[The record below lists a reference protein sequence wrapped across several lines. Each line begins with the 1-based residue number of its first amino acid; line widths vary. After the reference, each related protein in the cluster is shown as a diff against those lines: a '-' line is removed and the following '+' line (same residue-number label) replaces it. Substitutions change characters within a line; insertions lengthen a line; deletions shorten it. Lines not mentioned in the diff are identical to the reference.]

1 MQNKSKYVKG
11 LLAAMLMLGVQP
23 VWAAGPPAPS
33 MFSNPMAV
41 TLIIFMLLL
50 LVIIG
55 VLASMVTGS
64 AELKMK
70 QKKLSQGTLTTVA
83 FLFLM
88 LSAPALFAQDAATA
102 ADAAPQT
109 KNIAGMAPTTFYIMI
124 AVLFIELL
132 VIIGL
137 LLNVKSLLKKEKNRV
152 LAAAGGGYAAG
163 SAEAV
168 AAEKDKLSWWDK
180 FNSLRPS
187 SEEADL
193 DLGHDYDGIRE
204 LNNRLPGWW
213 LYGFYFTIIFAAI
226 YLWRYHISHTAPLPA
241 EELKISQAKLD
252 ASVQEY
258 LKTKG
263 DAIDENSVTYLS
275 AAADLDAG
283 KAIFE
288 KPGFC
293 STCHGTDGSGLVNG
307 APGIG
312 PNLTDNYWI
321 NGDGT
326 IKAVFAVVKN
336 GGRTGKGMQAWANQ
350 LSAKEMA
357 QVASYVKSL
366 KPAAKGKDKE
376 AEAKEYKQEA
386 APVADTVKKAATD
399 TLKK

>member
-11 LLAAMLMLGVQP
+11 LLAAILMLGVQP

-41 TLIIFMLLL
+41 ALIIFMLLL

-55 VLASMVTGS
+55 VLASMVTGT

-70 QKKLSQGTLTTVA
+70 KMKLSRGSLAASA

-88 LSAPALFAQDAATA
+88 LSAPALFAQDAAA
-102 ADAAPQT
+102 EAAPVS
-109 KNIAGMAPTTFYIMI
+109 KNIAGMAPATFYIMI

-137 LLNVKSLLKKEKNRV
+137 LMNVKSLLNKEKNRV
-152 LAAAGGGYAAG
+152 LAAAGSGYAAG
-163 SAEAV
+163 TPETAV

-180 FNSLRPS
+180 FNNLRPS
-187 SEEADL
+187 SQEADL

-213 LYGFYFTIIFAAI
+213 LYGFYFTILFAAI
-226 YLWRYHISHTAPLPA
+226 YMWRYHVAHSAPLPA
-241 EELKISQAKLD
+241 EELKNSQARLD
-252 ASVQEY
+252 ASVNEY
-258 LKTKG
+258 LKKKG
-263 DAIDENSVTYLS
+263 DAIDETNVTYLS
-275 AAADLDAG
+275 AAADLEAG
-283 KAIFE
+283 KVIFE

-293 STCHGTDGSGLVNG
+293 VTCHGSDGSGITNG

-321 NGDGT
+321 NGDGS
-326 IKAVFAVVKN
+326 IKSVFAVVKN
-336 GGRTGKGMQAWANQ
+336 GGRAGKGMQAWAAQ

-357 QVASYVKSL
+357 QVSSYVKSL
-366 KPAAKGKDKE
+366 KPVKAGKEHE
-376 AEAKEYKQEA
+376 ADAKEYKPVA
-386 APVADTVKKAATD
+386 AAADTVKVATD

>member
-11 LLAAMLMLGVQP
+11 LLAATLMLGVQP

-33 MFSNPMAV
+33 MFSNPMAIA
-41 TLIIFMLLL
+41 LIVLMLLL

-55 VLASMVTGS
+55 VLASMVTGT
-64 AELKMK
+64 ADLKMK
-70 QKKLSQGTLTTVA
+70 QKKLSQGALASVA
-83 FLFLM
+83 FLLLM
-88 LSAPALFAQDAATA
+88 LSSPALFAQDAAA
-102 ADAAPQT
+102 ADAAT
-109 KNIAGMAPTTFYIMI
+109 TSKTIAGMAPTTFYIMV

-137 LLNVKSLLKKEKNRV
+137 LLNVKSLLNKEKGRV
-152 LAAAGGGYAAG
+152 LAAAGSGYAAG
-163 SAEAV
+163 TPDAV
-168 AAEKDKLSWWDK
+168 TPEKDKLSWWDK

-226 YLWRYHISHTAPLPA
+226 YLWRYHVAHSAPLPA

-258 LKTKG
+258 LKKKG
-263 DAIDENSVTYLS
+263 DAIDETNVTYLS
-275 AAADLDAG
+275 GAADLDAG

-293 STCHGTDGSGLVNG
+293 VTCHGSDGSGMVNG

-312 PNLTDNYWI
+312 PNLTDNYWL
-321 NGDGT
+321 NGDGS
-326 IKAVFAVVKN
+326 IKSVFTVVKN
-336 GGRTGKGMQAWANQ
+336 GGRPNKGMVSWSNQ
-350 LSAKEMA
+350 LSPREMA

-366 KPAAKGKDKE
+366 KPAKTGKDHE
-376 AEAKEYKQEA
+376 AEAKEYKQDA
-386 APVADTVKKAATD
+386 APAADSVKAAVD

>member
-11 LLAAMLMLGVQP
+11 LLAATLMLGVQP

-33 MFSNPMAV
+33 MFSNPMAIA
-41 TLIIFMLLL
+41 LIVLMLLL

-55 VLASMVTGS
+55 VLASMVTGT
-64 AELKMK
+64 ADLKMK
-70 QKKLSQGTLTTVA
+70 QKKLSQGALASVA
-83 FLFLM
+83 FLLLM
-88 LSAPALFAQDAATA
+88 LSSPALFAQDAAA
-102 ADAAPQT
+102 ADAAT
-109 KNIAGMAPTTFYIMI
+109 TSKTIAGMAPTTFYIMV

-137 LLNVKSLLKKEKNRV
+137 LLNVKSLLNKEKGRV
-152 LAAAGGGYAAG
+152 LAAAGSGYAAG
-163 SAEAV
+163 TPDAV
-168 AAEKDKLSWWDK
+168 TPEKDKLSWWDK

-226 YLWRYHISHTAPLPA
+226 YLWRYHVAHSAPLPA

-258 LKTKG
+258 LKKKG
-263 DAIDENSVTYLS
+263 DAIDETNVTYLS
-275 AAADLDAG
+275 GAADLDAG

-293 STCHGTDGSGLVNG
+293 VTCHGSDGSGMVNG

-312 PNLTDNYWI
+312 PNLTDNYWL
-321 NGDGT
+321 NGDGS
-326 IKAVFAVVKN
+326 IKSVFTVVKN
-336 GGRTGKGMQAWANQ
+336 GGRPNKGMVSWSNQ
-350 LSAKEMA
+350 LSPREMA

-366 KPAAKGKDKE
+366 KPAKAGKDHE
-376 AEAKEYKQEA
+376 AEAKEYKQDA
-386 APVADTVKKAATD
+386 APAADSVKAAVD

>member
-11 LLAAMLMLGVQP
+11 LLAATLMLGVQP

-33 MFSNPMAV
+33 MFSNPMAIA
-41 TLIIFMLLL
+41 LIVLMLLL

-55 VLASMVTGS
+55 VLASMVTGT
-64 AELKMK
+64 ADLKMK
-70 QKKLSQGTLTTVA
+70 QKKLSQGALASAA
-83 FLFLM
+83 FLLLM
-88 LSAPALFAQDAATA
+88 LSSPALFAQDAAA
-102 ADAAPQT
+102 ADAAT
-109 KNIAGMAPTTFYIMI
+109 TSKTIAGMAPTTFYIMV

-137 LLNVKSLLKKEKNRV
+137 LMNVKSLLNKEKGRV
-152 LAAAGGGYAAG
+152 LAAAGSGYAAG
-163 SAEAV
+163 TPDAV
-168 AAEKDKLSWWDK
+168 TPEKDKLSWWDK

-226 YLWRYHISHTAPLPA
+226 YMWRYHVAHSAPLPA
-241 EELKISQAKLD
+241 EELKKSQARLD
-252 ASVQEY
+252 ASVNEY
-258 LKTKG
+258 LKKKG
-263 DAIDENSVTYLS
+263 DAIDENNVTYLS

-283 KAIFE
+283 KVIFN

-293 STCHGTDGSGLVNG
+293 VTCHGSDGSGMVNG

-312 PNLTDNYWI
+312 PNLTDNYWL
-321 NGDGT
+321 NGDGS
-326 IKAVFAVVKN
+326 IKSVFTVVKN
-336 GGRTGKGMQAWANQ
+336 GGRPNKGMVSWSNQ
-350 LSAKEMA
+350 LSPREMA

-366 KPAAKGKDKE
+366 KPAKTGKDHE
-376 AEAKEYKQEA
+376 AEAKEYKQDA
-386 APVADTVKKAATD
+386 APAADSVKAAVD